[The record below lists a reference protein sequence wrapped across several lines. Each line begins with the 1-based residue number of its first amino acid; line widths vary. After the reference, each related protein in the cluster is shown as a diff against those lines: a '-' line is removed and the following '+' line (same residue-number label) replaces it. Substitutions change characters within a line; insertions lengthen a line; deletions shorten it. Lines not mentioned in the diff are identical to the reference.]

1 MVIISNERDTMDISN
16 ISIAEGKKN
25 FSKIIRASEEKN
37 QKIIISRRGRPV
49 AIIFP
54 YEEFEKN
61 RKKEA
66 LKKITELRLI
76 YRRSRI
82 NAYEVYEI
90 SRNELEKRDEEIGT

>member
-1 MVIISNERDTMDISN
+1 MVITNNERGTMDTLN

-37 QKIIISRRGRPV
+37 QRIIISRSGRRA

-61 RKKEA
+61 KKKEA
-66 LKKITELRLI
+66 LKRITELRLI
-76 YRRSRI
+76 YRRSGI
-82 NAYEVYEI
+82 TANEVYEI
-90 SRNELEKRDEEIGT
+90 SRNGLQKKI

>member
-1 MVIISNERDTMDISN
+1 MVIRNNERGTMDILN

-37 QKIIISRRGRPV
+37 QRIIISRRGKPV

-61 RKKEA
+61 KKKEA

-76 YRRSRI
+76 YRRSGMKA
-82 NAYEVYEI
+82 NEVYEI
-90 SRNELEKRDEEIGT
+90 SRNELEKKI